1 MTPPMT
7 PPMTPTA
14 PAMPSTTHGLLD
26 GQLDTGFLHDLAD
39 LADSISLPHFAA
51 QDFVVETKADS
62 TEVTVADRSTELALT
77 NAILER
83 FPDHQV
89 LGEEFGVKGSAE
101 SGWRWIIDPIDGTS
115 NFTRGV
121 PVWATLIA
129 AEFNGIL
136 QASMVSCP
144 AMARRWWATVGNGAC
159 TGSLQDSRPLH
170 VSKVARFE
178 NVFISFSDGHWTDV
192 AMRTRLQTIVDA
204 CGRQRCFGDF
214 WQHMLV
220 AEGALDI
227 AIEPIVSLWDLAAVQ
242 LIVEQSGGRFT
253 DLSGDERAD
262 GGSALSTN
270 GTLHDSV
277 LAALRT

>member
-1 MTPPMT
+1 MTV
-7 PPMTPTA
+7 A
-14 PAMPSTTHGLLD
+14 PSPRA
-26 GQLDTGFLHDLAD
+26 GQVDAQFLHGLAD

-51 QDFVVETKADS
+51 QDFVVETKADR
-62 TEVTVADRSTELALT
+62 TEVTIADRSTEQALT
-77 NAILER
+77 TAILDS

-89 LGEEFGVKGSAE
+89 LGEEFGVRGSDA
-101 SGWRWIIDPIDGTS
+101 SGWRWILDPIDGTS

-129 AEFNGIL
+129 VEHHGVL

-144 AMARRWWATVGNGAC
+144 AMCRRWWATVGDGAF
-159 TGSLQDSRPLH
+159 TGSANDSRRLQ
-170 VSKVARFE
+170 VSKINALA

-192 AMRTRLQTIVDA
+192 AMRSRLQDIVDA

-227 AIEPIVSLWDLAAVQ
+227 AVEPIVSLWDLAAVQ
-242 LIVEQSGGRFT
+242 LIVEQAGGRFT
-253 DLSGDERAD
+253 DLAGSARAD

-270 GTLHDSV
+270 GALHNTV
-277 LAALRT
+277 LAALIG